1 MHEKSTASKVRV
13 KEFLG
18 SFCLTSIVTFSLT
31 WAKNKCKRKKKI
43 SKKKT
48 PSLKQVNLQISVSFG
63 IPITSAWQN
72 PLFLLQAILCRTTS
86 IFFNFW
92 EVEIRRKFYSARLLR
107 HFFFFAA
114 FCFLKSTNSFRST
127 YFDGTFYLKN

>member
-1 MHEKSTASKVRV
+1 MHEKSTAPKVRV

-31 WAKNKCKRKKKI
+31 WAKHKCKRKKKI
-43 SKKKT
+43 SKKN
-48 PSLKQVNLQISVSFG
+48 PNLRQVNLQILVSFG

-72 PLFLLQAILCRTTS
+72 PLFLSQAILCRTTS

-92 EVEIRRKFYSARLLR
+92 EVEHWRKFYSARLLR

-114 FCFLKSTNSFRST
+114 FCFLKSTNSFSST